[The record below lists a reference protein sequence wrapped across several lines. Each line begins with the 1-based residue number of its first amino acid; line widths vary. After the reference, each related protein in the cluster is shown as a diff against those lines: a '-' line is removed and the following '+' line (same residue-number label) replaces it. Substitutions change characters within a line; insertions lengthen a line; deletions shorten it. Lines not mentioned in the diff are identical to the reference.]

1 MWSLYALFG
10 IFIIF
15 FPMLA
20 SPGKNTMKYLWISY
34 ILLGVLLGLRN
45 INKNKEDD
53 SIDGFGCSSCSK

>member
-20 SPGKNTMKYLWISY
+20 SQEKYNEIFMDFIY
-34 ILLGVLLGLRN
+34 FIR
-45 INKNKEDD
+45 
-53 SIDGFGCSSCSK
+53 SSFRIKTYK